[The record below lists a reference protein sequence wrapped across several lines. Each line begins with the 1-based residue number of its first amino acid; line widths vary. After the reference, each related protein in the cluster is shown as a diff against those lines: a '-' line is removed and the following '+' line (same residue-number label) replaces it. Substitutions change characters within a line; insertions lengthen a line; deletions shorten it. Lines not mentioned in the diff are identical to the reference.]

1 MQSRPITPPAADEET
16 LVRMEGRVKW
26 FDPAK
31 GYGFV
36 VPDDSAPAELAD
48 PDGGAVRRDVLL
60 HISVM
65 RKFGRDTAPE
75 GARIVCLV
83 VLRDR
88 GYQVSEVLELSANEN
103 DAAPAD
109 DGPMET
115 VLVKWFNRT
124 KGYGFVQRR
133 DDPED
138 IFIHMVVVRKAGIE
152 DLQPG
157 QPLLASIGKGS
168 KGRHIVSARLPE
180 GA

>member
-36 VPDDSAPAELAD
+36 VPDESAQAALVH
-48 PDGGAVRRDVLL
+48 PDGGEVKRDVLL

-115 VLVKWFNRT
+115 VLR
-124 KGYGFVQRR
+124 
-133 DDPED
+133 
-138 IFIHMVVVRKAGIE
+138 
-152 DLQPG
+152 
-157 QPLLASIGKGS
+157 
-168 KGRHIVSARLPE
+168 
-180 GA
+180 